1 MIVSVSCCNNCCYT
15 DVDYLILYTILNKP
29 CAVVASGLVFVS
41 LDCPFTA
48 ATLEQQGKLLDPNDM
63 SVLLDVLLL
72 LFTIR
77 GLLYIGQPEIPFYVN
92 PSFQDEDFCLYL

>member
-41 LDCPFTA
+41 MDCPFTA